1 MFESRRDKA
10 LALLAVLGLG
20 AWAFRYLRRLN
31 DPLDYLS
38 LSVAY
43 EPQLS
48 IARFEGLRQ
57 YDALTYDDAMAA
69 MREFSRQYQ
78 ASFLAETD
86 PAEVVRGMARARS
99 KMHANFHT
107 LRQWL
112 PNDLPRER
120 RVLAG
125 IEETDARMAL
135 AMRDVAKRYPS
146 VALLHGAGILADPSV
161 KAAHDLWT

>member
-57 YDALTYDDAMAA
+57 YDALTYDDAMAS

-86 PAEVVRGMARARS
+86 PCANGCPTTSRAS
-99 KMHANFHT
+99 AGC
-107 LRQWL
+107 W
-112 PNDLPRER
+112 PASR
-120 RVLAG
+120 RPTPGWPWRCA
-125 IEETDARMAL
+125 TS
-135 AMRDVAKRYPS
+135 PS
-146 VALLHGAGILADPSV
+146 ATPASPSCT
-161 KAAHDLWT
+161 APASWQTPA